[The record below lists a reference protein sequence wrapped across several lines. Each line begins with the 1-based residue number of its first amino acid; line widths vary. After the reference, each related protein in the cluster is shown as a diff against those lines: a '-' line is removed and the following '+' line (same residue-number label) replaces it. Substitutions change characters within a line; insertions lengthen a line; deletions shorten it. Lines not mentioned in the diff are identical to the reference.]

1 MKACVSKK
9 DVFFVYSK
17 LLSEF
22 QLFPGYFTPG
32 FFDPVEWLSQRI
44 TPDNAYWTILD
55 RVIYDPADW
64 AAEARAQI
72 QARGKFE
79 GMDDEFISAYFDLLF
94 CVTICSIAFELNGLY
109 PGDLLDFVN
118 DHIEDEVENERFMS
132 ILSAIDAVIAF
143 NDPNAGLD

>member
-9 DVFFVYSK
+9 NVFFIYSM
-17 LLSEF
+17 LCSEF
-22 QLFPGYFTPG
+22 QLFPGHFLPG

-44 TPDNAYWTILD
+44 TPDDAYWTILD

-72 QARGKFE
+72 QARGKFK

-94 CVTICSIAFELNGLY
+94 CVTICSIAFELNDLNL
-109 PGDLLDFVN
+109 GDLLDFADVY
-118 DHIEDEVENERFMS
+118 IGDEMESTRLMS
-132 ILSAIDAVIAF
+132 ILSAIEAVIAL
-143 NDPNAGLD
+143 NDPNTGLD